1 MAHTCVHG
9 VYFIISQM
17 QEWLHGQ
24 LFCSGTV
31 LMVQVLQSDKARDKH
46 SADIVTF
53 SLLDLTNV
61 VSACSSPDPAFQ
73 KHRSSQ
79 MGWQPFMMSCSSS
92 PFQSKINIRHSDK
105 EGEGAKS
112 MIENMK
118 EKWEWNGGKRSAEDM
133 KHEEQG
139 ASKVEKEGEGSDP
152 S

>member
-17 QEWLHGQ
+17 QEWLHKQ
-24 LFCSGTV
+24 LFCSGIV
-31 LMVQVLQSDKARDKH
+31 LMVQVLQSAKARDKH

-53 SLLDLTNV
+53 CLLDLTNV

-73 KHRSSQ
+73 KHRSPQ
-79 MGWQPFMMSCSSS
+79 MGWQPFMMSCFFS

-105 EGEGAKS
+105 EREGAKS

-118 EKWEWNGGKRSAEDM
+118 EKREWDGGQRSTENM
-133 KHEEQG
+133 KLEEQG
-139 ASKVEKEGEGSDP
+139 ASKVEKEGGGSDP